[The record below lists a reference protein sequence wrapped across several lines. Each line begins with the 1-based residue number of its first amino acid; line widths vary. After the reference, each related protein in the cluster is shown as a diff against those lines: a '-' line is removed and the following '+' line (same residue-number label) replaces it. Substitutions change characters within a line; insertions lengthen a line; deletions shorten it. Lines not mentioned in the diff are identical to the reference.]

1 MRKIFA
7 AVLALLLF
15 LALPATVTAA
25 EGTAVIGGIENDT
38 WFTKYGNVN
47 TSCSARDF
55 VEELGFTWGD
65 TVTVTFL
72 DTALTLPVVPDYSY
86 VESGQPAVIV
96 RRDQEGK
103 PEREVSL
110 AINMG
115 NFAEAY
121 GLGKKLTDGDSWHW
135 QAAENVSFP
144 VEVTFRLAEKEGYL
158 AQVLLH
164 ELNRTN
170 ERGDYPHLTDEEFAN
185 FRPILPGKLYRT
197 CSPINPELGRNT
209 YAQAALERA
218 GVTVIMNLADTRQEA
233 EGYPGFRDSYYARQ
247 KVVFLSLGIDVTEE
261 SFRAGLAKGL
271 AFFAENE
278 GVYAVHCTE
287 GKDRAG
293 FVSALLECF
302 SGASYEEVVADYMTT
317 YENYYGVEKDSE
329 KYTAIAGSNII
340 KTLETAFGVEDLE
353 TADLQAEA
361 EEYMRQI
368 GLTDAQIGK
377 LKENLG
383 IPRKQDWIWPLIAV
397 GALLILGAAVITVK
411 KRRS

>member
-1 MRKIFA
+1 VRQTEQMGINIPVGINDGQVITIQGRGNA
-7 AVLALLLF
+7 GMNGGPAGDLQVQVSVRPHPLF
-15 LALPATVTAA
+15 ERDGFDMWYELP
-25 EGTAVIGGIENDT
+25 I
-38 WFTKYGNVN
+38 
-47 TSCSARDF
+47 
-55 VEELGFTWGD
+55 
-65 TVTVTFL
+65 
-72 DTALTLPVVPDYSY
+72 
-86 VESGQPAVIV
+86 
-96 RRDQEGK
+96 
-103 PEREVSL
+103 
-110 AINMG
+110 
-115 NFAEAY
+115 
-121 GLGKKLTDGDSWHW
+121 
-135 QAAENVSFP
+135 
-144 VEVTFRLAEKEGYL
+144 
-158 AQVLLH
+158 
-164 ELNRTN
+164 
-170 ERGDYPHLTDEEFAN
+170 
-185 FRPILPGKLYRT
+185 
-197 CSPINPELGRNT
+197 T

-233 EGYPGFRDSYYARQ
+233 ESYPGFRESYYARQ

-261 SFRAGLAKGL
+261 SFRAGLARGL

-340 KTLETAFGVEDLE
+340 KTLETAFAVEDLE
-353 TADLQAEA
+353 MADLQAEA

-383 IPRKQDWIWPLIAV
+383 IPRKHDWIWPLIAV

-411 KRRS
+411 RRRN

>member
-1 MRKIFA
+1 M
-7 AVLALLLF
+7 
-15 LALPATVTAA
+15 
-25 EGTAVIGGIENDT
+25 
-38 WFTKYGNVN
+38 
-47 TSCSARDF
+47 
-55 VEELGFTWGD
+55 
-65 TVTVTFL
+65 
-72 DTALTLPVVPDYSY
+72 
-86 VESGQPAVIV
+86 
-96 RRDQEGK
+96 
-103 PEREVSL
+103 
-110 AINMG
+110 
-115 NFAEAY
+115 
-121 GLGKKLTDGDSWHW
+121 
-135 QAAENVSFP
+135 
-144 VEVTFRLAEKEGYL
+144 
-158 AQVLLH
+158 
-164 ELNRTN
+164 
-170 ERGDYPHLTDEEFAN
+170 
-185 FRPILPGKLYRT
+185 
-197 CSPINPELGRNT
+197 
-209 YAQAALERA
+209 
-218 GVTVIMNLADTRQEA
+218 
-233 EGYPGFRDSYYARQ
+233 
-247 KVVFLSLGIDVTEE
+247 VFLSLGIDVTEE

-411 KRRS
+411 KRRN